1 MPGRSNALR
10 QPAVKH
16 KILLTIFCT
25 KQFLLARRA
34 ERSLPQF
41 PHVNRWKRASKKTLQ
56 PPLQPAG
63 LTSVWFP
70 KRATDDGILLLAK
83 KKITEWGETNPVYS
97 SLYGCLISKTPV
109 TPGVIRFPFHS
120 LPSFHQFG
128 WHREVATWDIMYALT
143 HHPII
148 LFTWRTS
155 TGMLE

>member
-41 PHVNRWKRASKKTLQ
+41 PHVNRWKRVSKKTLQ
-56 PPLQPAG
+56 PPPQPAG

-70 KRATDDGILLLAK
+70 KRGTCDGILLLAK
-83 KKITEWGETNPVYS
+83 KKKRSEGTNPVYS

-109 TPGVIRFPFHS
+109 IPGVIRFPFHS
-120 LPSFHQFG
+120 LPSFYQFG
-128 WHREVATWDIMYALT
+128 WRGDVVTWDIRVHCNSHHLT
-143 HHPII
+143 IP
-148 LFTWRTS
+148 
-155 TGMLE
+155 